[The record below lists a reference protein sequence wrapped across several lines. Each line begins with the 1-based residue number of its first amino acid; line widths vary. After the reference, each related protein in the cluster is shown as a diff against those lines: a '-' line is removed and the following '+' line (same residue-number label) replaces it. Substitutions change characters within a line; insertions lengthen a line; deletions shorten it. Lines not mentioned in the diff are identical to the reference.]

1 VFEAAVR
8 CRSLVALRCRG
19 PLHFYSGRGLDDDD
33 PRLIVI
39 APRLAASEARARLG
53 NLERVHRLLANDRIP
68 AVIDAA
74 VDDDMP
80 WVALACDAIADG
92 DHIGDYIRE
101 TGDRPKHHVGTGL
114 IAWLMETFAAIH
126 RITDPKNGAP
136 VCLGAMARGN
146 VMFAPSGRIWL
157 VGCGGGALDE
167 ACVAPEVACG
177 GTPTPG
183 ADVYAVMMFMRG
195 QMGLTEM
202 LPIAQRIFA
211 GQPLPEDAAAAQRVM
226 AAVSILSMP
235 PTQRPAMSE
244 ALAHAMETWRMF
256 GFAPDTA
263 AFSAFVAR
271 ALAAEPERLADHPV
285 RDTASI
291 RVGLDGEWIETPN
304 GIRHSLRARRPL
316 RRVLHALAYARRDR
330 SGCALTVDELLQAG
344 WPGETPLAEAGSNR
358 VYVAISTLRQLGLAE
373 LIQRWDGGYR
383 LDPHVPLVVDQA

>member
-1 VFEAAVR
+1 
-8 CRSLVALRCRG
+8 
-19 PLHFYSGRGLDDDD
+19 
-33 PRLIVI
+33 
-39 APRLAASEARARLG
+39 
-53 NLERVHRLLANDRIP
+53 LLAGDRIP

-74 VDDDMP
+74 ADDAMP

-126 RITDPKNGAP
+126 CITDPKNGAGLP
-136 VCLGAMARGN
+136 RCDGARQPDVRAERQDLAGRLRRWCARRSVRCARG
-146 VMFAPSGRIWL
+146 
-157 VGCGGGALDE
+157 
-167 ACVAPEVACG
+167 CVWRRTDTRCRCLRG
-177 GTPTPG
+177 N
-183 ADVYAVMMFMRG
+183 DVYAG
-195 QMGLTEM
+195 QTGLTEM

-211 GQPLPEDAAAAQRVM
+211 GQPLPEDAVAAQRVM

-244 ALAHAMETWRMF
+244 ALTHAMETWRMF

-271 ALAAEPERLADHPV
+271 ALATEPERLADHPA

-316 RRVLHALAYARRDR
+316 RRVLYALAYARRDR

-358 VYVAISTLRQLGLAE
+358 VYVAISTLRQLGLGD

-383 LDPHVPLVVDQA
+383 LDPHVPLVVDQT